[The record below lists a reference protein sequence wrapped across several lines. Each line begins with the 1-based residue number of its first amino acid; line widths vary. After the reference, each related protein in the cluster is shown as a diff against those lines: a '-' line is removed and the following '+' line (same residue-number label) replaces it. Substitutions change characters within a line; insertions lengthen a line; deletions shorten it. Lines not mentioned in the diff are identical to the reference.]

1 MKKLAIIA
9 PAVMATLLTT
19 GAAHAFCEATVVN
32 TLNESTVYIC
42 RIPAP
47 QALPVAIAPPPEP
60 VAYDYTPKPKA
71 KVKKKTKKCWYTNKR
86 GKKRWR
92 RC

>member
-1 MKKLAIIA
+1 MRKLAIIA

-42 RIPAP
+42 RIPEP
-47 QALPVAIAPPPEP
+47 IAPP
-60 VAYDYTPKPKA
+60 VVYNYTPKPVAKTKA
-71 KVKKKTKKCWYTNKR
+71 KAKKKYKKCWYTNKS
-86 GKKRWR
+86 GKRRWR